1 MNRLIL
7 FIVVLTLFIGSNAYT
22 QQANESWITLFNG
35 KDLQGWDTYIGP
47 DLDSAGKKITNVP
60 VGLNKDPRQV
70 FTIVEQDAEKIIR
83 ISGESWGG
91 ISTLKEYMNYHFQL
105 KFKWGTQT
113 WGQKK
118 NKKRD
123 SGLLYHAVGEHGADY
138 GAWMRSQEFQIEET
152 NTGDY
157 WGVAGGIQ
165 DITAFK
171 KADNRYV
178 YAQTGTMYTFSATSP
193 VGRHCVKGADAE
205 APSGEWNTIDLYCLG
220 DLSIHM
226 VNGKIMMVLYNSRQ
240 LNNGQETP
248 LTKGKI
254 QIQSEGAEI
263 FYKGIKLQYITKIP
277 ADIMKEAGLINN

>member
-7 FIVVLTLFIGSNAYT
+7 FIAVLTLFIGSNAYT

-178 YAQTGTMYTFSATSP
+178 YAQTGTMYTFSAISP
-193 VGRHCVKGADAE
+193 VGRHCVKGSDAE